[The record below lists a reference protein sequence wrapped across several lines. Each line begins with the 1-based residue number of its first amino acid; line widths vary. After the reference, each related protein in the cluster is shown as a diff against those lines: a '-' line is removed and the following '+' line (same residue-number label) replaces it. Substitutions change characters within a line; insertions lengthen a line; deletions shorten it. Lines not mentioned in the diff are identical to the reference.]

1 MVKILNALPA
11 HSGDSDAATD
21 LYLTFS
27 CACLA
32 LPVLCCAVCLL
43 GNEKE
48 RHCLPHT
55 THHTQQHTD
64 IVSLVVVPT
73 LVVVVV
79 VLVMGVLCS
88 RSGSD

>member
-1 MVKILNALPA
+1 MVKIFNALPA

-27 CACLA
+27 CAC
-32 LPVLCCAVCLL
+32 AVCLL

-55 THHTQQHTD
+55 THRHR
-64 IVSLVVVPT
+64 VFGCSAAAAVVVPI

-79 VLVMGVLCS
+79 IIEV
-88 RSGSD
+88 